1 MNIIIS
7 SIISIG
13 KSLGAGSCTCQGT
26 SELQMKVN
34 LYIESQLHYDSTLVA
49 NFPIYAIMGKK
60 V

>member
-13 KSLGAGSCTCQGT
+13 KSLGAGSRTCQGT

-34 LYIESQLHYDSTLVA
+34 FYIESQLHYDSTLVA